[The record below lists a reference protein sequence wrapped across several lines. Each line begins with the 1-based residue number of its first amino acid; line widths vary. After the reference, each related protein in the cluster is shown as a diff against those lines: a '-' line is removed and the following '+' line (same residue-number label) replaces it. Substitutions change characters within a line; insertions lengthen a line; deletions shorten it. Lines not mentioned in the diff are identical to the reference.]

1 VWRWTPV
8 IAIALAIGAC
18 GVRAPERS
26 SAPSVSS
33 GGHPSLS
40 PSPAPSVDLEPGEMP
55 TTFAVDADPAELVPD
70 DLIPVGADVTGEWFA
85 FTDDGVMVLVAWAE
99 PGADVSRLPR
109 GFAVWRR
116 SASPPHWRVSVVERR
131 TAEDGVQEIQV
142 STADVTGDGSDDAVV
157 FEGVGGSGAC
167 GRWAVIDL
175 VQGEETY
182 RRELCDARIDPGP
195 PRSPGLVLTESVYR
209 PGDAHCCPSAMRA
222 TTLTWTGRRWR
233 VTDEALIER

>member
-1 VWRWTPV
+1 
-8 IAIALAIGAC
+8 
-18 GVRAPERS
+18 
-26 SAPSVSS
+26 
-33 GGHPSLS
+33 
-40 PSPAPSVDLEPGEMP
+40 MP
-55 TTFAVDADPAELVPD
+55 TTIAVDADPAELLPEDLVPE
-70 DLIPVGADVTGEWFA
+70 GADVTGEWFA

-109 GFAVWRR
+109 GFAIWHRY
-116 SASPPHWRVSVVERR
+116 ASPPYWRVGLVERR
-131 TAEDGVQEIQV
+131 RADEGIQEIQI
-142 STADVTGDGSDDAVV
+142 STTDVTGDGSDDAVV

-175 VQGEETY
+175 VRGEQTY

-195 PRSPGLVLTESVYR
+195 MGSPGLVLTESVYR